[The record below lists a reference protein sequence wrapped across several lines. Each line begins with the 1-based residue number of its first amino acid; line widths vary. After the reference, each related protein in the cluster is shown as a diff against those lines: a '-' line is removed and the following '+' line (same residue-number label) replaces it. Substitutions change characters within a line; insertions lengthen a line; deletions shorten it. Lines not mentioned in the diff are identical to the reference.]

1 MLAVIFM
8 RLQLLCLLLRE
19 AMFVQ
24 GQALQRSIPGPRSQP
39 VCLWVS
45 ETVTVY
51 TRMAPRALPRQP
63 GHAALQ
69 SWASLLPGFDVS
81 TVTKYTNSTEIFKT
95 GEKKL

>member
-1 MLAVIFM
+1 MFAVIFM
-8 RLQLLCLLLRE
+8 RLQLLGLLLRE

-24 GQALQRSIPGPRSQP
+24 GQALQRSIPGPGSQP

-51 TRMAPRALPRQP
+51 TRTAPCALPRRA
-63 GHAALQ
+63 GHSALQ

-81 TVTKYTNSTEIFKT
+81 TVTKYTNSTEIF
-95 GEKKL
+95 